1 MTASDYTR
9 VEAVASTEDS
19 YRKEWATLTGRAP
32 SDIYIPEGVRVNDMP
47 ILEPQP
53 RKQGTEDRQEK

>member
-1 MTASDYTR
+1 MTASEYTR

-19 YRKEWATLTGRAP
+19 YRREWATLTGRGP

-47 ILEPQP
+47 ILEPTP
-53 RKQGTEDRQEK
+53 RKKEHEDE

>member
-1 MTASDYTR
+1 MTASEYTR

-32 SDIYIPEGVRVNDMP
+32 SDIYIPEGVRVKNDMP
-47 ILEPQP
+47 ILEPSP
-53 RKQGTEDRQEK
+53 RKKEHEDE

>member
-1 MTASDYTR
+1 MTASEYTR
-9 VEAVASTEDS
+9 VEGVASTEES

-47 ILEPQP
+47 TRDIP
-53 RKQGTEDRQEK
+53 RKREHEDSD

>member
-1 MTASDYTR
+1 MTASERTNSLGTYH
-9 VEAVASTEDS
+9 VSEDS

-47 ILEPQP
+47 TRDIP
-53 RKQGTEDRQEK
+53 RKREHEDSE